1 MMKTK
6 NRLSGIRVGLI
17 LSLIAAV
24 VNLIFLGS
32 VYLRQKATKQLEID
46 RLALEENFSEL
57 EKVNQD
63 QLDALRAD
71 LDSIQAEVLELEAS
85 FPELG
90 APFDVFN
97 RGLELAEASQL
108 NLLSIS
114 STNSEL
120 QETASGVLLFEEYD
134 IELIGTLINC
144 LTFIEKIEA
153 AGLDSVVMQ
162 YAGILPVEGIC
173 SLEVKTMGYPS
184 PLQ

>member
-1 MMKTK
+1 MKK
-6 NRLSGIRVGLI
+6 NNRHSGIRVGLI
-17 LSLIAAV
+17 LSLITAV

-32 VYLRQKATKQLEID
+32 VNLRQKATKQLETD

-57 EKVNQD
+57 EKINRD
-63 QLDALRAD
+63 QLDALQED
-71 LDSIQAEVLELEAS
+71 LISIQVEVLELEAS

-90 APFDVFN
+90 APYDVFT
-97 RGLELAEASQL
+97 RGLDLAKASQL

-114 STNSEL
+114 SANSEL
-120 QETASGVLLFEEYD
+120 QETASGVLIFEEYD

-173 SLEVKTMGYPS
+173 SLEVKTMGYPTVV
-184 PLQ
+184 Q